1 MDGRPR
7 AFQGNEPGPQQE
19 AVVRY
24 FFMKKDLDVS
34 WSGSLVL
41 LQLGGM
47 EVIGIDFATSKRLW
61 EIRL

>member
-1 MDGRPR
+1 
-7 AFQGNEPGPQQE
+7 
-19 AVVRY
+19 
-24 FFMKKDLDVS
+24 MKKDLDVS

-47 EVIGIDFATSKRLW
+47 GIIGIDFATGKKLW